1 MPENPGARN
10 PTWSRDELILTLDLY
25 VQFKG
30 NPPGKTSKNI
40 LDLSDL
46 LNKMDAQIGNRK
58 ADFRNPNGVYMK
70 VMNFRRFDPV
80 YTSQGKKG
88 LERGGRLEAEV
99 WSDFISRPQLLAE
112 TANAIRLNVT
122 KGVPIEPSSSEDDEE
137 FEAEEGKVLTRVHF
151 SRERNRK
158 LVEQKKAAALKK
170 DGKLSCEVCSFDFE
184 AHYGTRGRGFIEAH
198 HVKPV
203 HTLKPG
209 DKTRLEDLALLC
221 SNCHRM
227 VHAKRPWFDLE
238 RLRKLLHSRI

>member
-1 MPENPGARN
+1 MPEGQEARN

-40 LDLSDL
+40 VELSEL
-46 LNKMDAQIGNRK
+46 LNKMGAQIANRK

-70 VMNFRRFDPV
+70 AMNFRRFDPV

-122 KGVPIEPSSSEDDEE
+122 RGVPFEPSSSEDDEE

-184 AHYGTRGRGFIEAH
+184 AHYGTRGSGFIEAH

-227 VHAKRPWFDLE
+227 VHAKRPWLDLE
-238 RLRKLLHSRI
+238 RLRKLLDSRI

>member
-1 MPENPGARN
+1 
-10 PTWSRDELILTLDLY
+10 
-25 VQFKG
+25 
-30 NPPGKTSKNI
+30 
-40 LDLSDL
+40 
-46 LNKMDAQIGNRK
+46 
-58 ADFRNPNGVYMK
+58 MK
-70 VMNFRRFDPV
+70 VMNFRRFDPA
-80 YTSQGKKG
+80 YASQGKKG

-170 DGKLSCEVCSFDFE
+170 DGKLSCEVCSFDFA

-227 VHAKRPWFDLE
+227 VHAKRPWLDLE
-238 RLRKLLHSRI
+238 RLRKLLHSRV